1 LVRSCQNRQEHLAQ
15 LIFTLAKITGSLRA
29 VGKDEAANVFK
40 AIRMTCDQL
49 LSQPRSQSL
58 SSAASTL
65 QGVTNPQ
72 SRGRLMSSMERAR
85 RSSAPAGSRTYSKSM
100 PSRSVPPSARTRPTA
115 PGGDT
120 NHMPP
125 PNSQRKRCCS
135 LCEQPGH
142 KVGKHCPVFLRYD
155 PVLPI
160 PPQDR
165 NSATSLNYALSE
177 PNRFLTE
184 HRLDTEEAVRT
195 SAQMKAM
202 TGLVIRRRLYVR
214 SNVETRHM
222 ETKQNYCFECDI
234 LGKCGSEVQDWTC
247 KLFSLTAVQE
257 VVLSNK
263 KYIFNVMP
271 ESCKADEGFVEKG
284 AI

>member
-1 LVRSCQNRQEHLAQ
+1 
-15 LIFTLAKITGSLRA
+15 
-29 VGKDEAANVFK
+29 
-40 AIRMTCDQL
+40 
-49 LSQPRSQSL
+49 
-58 SSAASTL
+58 
-65 QGVTNPQ
+65 
-72 SRGRLMSSMERAR
+72 MSSMERAR
-85 RSSAPAGSRTYSKSM
+85 RNSAPASARTYSKSM
-100 PSRSVPPSARTRPTA
+100 PSRSVPPSARTRPSA

-120 NHMPP
+120 YHMPP
-125 PNSQRKRCCS
+125 PNSQKKRCCS

-142 KVGKHCPVFLRYD
+142 KVGNHCPVFLCYD
-155 PVLPI
+155 PVQPI
-160 PPQDR
+160 RPQDR

-184 HRLDTEEAVRT
+184 HRLLEKDEIVRT

-214 SNVETRHM
+214 SDIEPRHM

-234 LGKCGSEVQDWTC
+234 LGKRGSEVQDWTC
-247 KLFSLTAVQE
+247 KLFSLTAIQE

-263 KYIFNVMP
+263 KYIFNIMT
-271 ESCKADEGFVEKG
+271 ESCKADNGFVETG